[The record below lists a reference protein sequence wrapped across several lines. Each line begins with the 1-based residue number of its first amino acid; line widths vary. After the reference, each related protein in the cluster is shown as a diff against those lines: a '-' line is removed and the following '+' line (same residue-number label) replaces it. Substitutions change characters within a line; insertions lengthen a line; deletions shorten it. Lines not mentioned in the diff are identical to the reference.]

1 MQDHLFY
8 ASAPRRPMIDITPG
22 AGWRRAVRTAAAA
35 VILTLALPLAW
46 MLGAL
51 IAFALLGAA
60 VVLLG
65 WAYFSSKRRRRR
77 VVRPSDDIIDMR

>member
-1 MQDHLFY
+1 MQDDLFY
-8 ASAPRRPMIDITPG
+8 SSARLRLTVDVTPG
-22 AGWRRAVRTAAAA
+22 TGWRSTERTVAAA

-51 IAFALLGAA
+51 IAFALLGSAA
-60 VVLLG
+60 VLLS
-65 WAYFSSKRRRRR
+65 WAFVRSKLRRRR

>member
-1 MQDHLFY
+1 MQDDLFY
-8 ASAPRRPMIDITPG
+8 ASAPLRPTIDITPG
-22 AGWRRAVRTAAAA
+22 AGWKRTARTAAAA
-35 VILTLALPLAW
+35 AILTLALPLAW

-65 WAYFSSKRRRRR
+65 WALFSSKLRRRR
-77 VVRPSDDIIDMR
+77 VVRPSDDTIDMR